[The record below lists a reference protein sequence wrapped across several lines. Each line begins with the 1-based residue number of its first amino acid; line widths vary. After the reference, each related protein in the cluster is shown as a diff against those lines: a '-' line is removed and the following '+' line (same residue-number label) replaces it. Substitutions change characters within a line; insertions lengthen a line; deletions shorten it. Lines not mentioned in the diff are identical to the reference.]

1 MLSALRNFALTF
13 AVSALIFGVI
23 AYFIVGFVVDTMT
36 DAIPTGNDTEDFSDP
51 LLPDTS
57 PDPIVIPPA
66 ISTEDNDATEP
77 PADETPIL
85 GDTFNLLIIG
95 SDYQPEL
102 FSDYDYEEKWRADPS
117 NTGFPDRRNR
127 PYGAD
132 TLLILRVDKENRKFV
147 FCSIPRNTRVSV
159 DGEYIQLGDVISRK
173 SNEFL
178 CGKVSGLTGISID
191 YYVHITVGKIASI
204 VDAVDG
210 ITYYVPEDM
219 NYEDPEQQLTISL
232 KKGTNTL
239 DGKEAMQLLRY
250 VGYENGNVGRMN
262 TSVEFIKA
270 VFAKFTNITYL
281 SKAASL
287 YDSVIDSVE
296 TNFTSDDLMNNLEL
310 IFSYPKFEAV
320 TVTYPGTTKT
330 YGGVAYFEPS
340 ISTAMNMF
348 DSFTKK
354 AGQ

>member
-36 DAIPTGNDTEDFSDP
+36 DAIPTGDDTEDFSDNLFP
-51 LLPDTS
+51 GTS
-57 PDPIVIPPA
+57 SDPVILPPA
-66 ISTEDNDATEP
+66 VSGTETDTTEP
-77 PADETPIL
+77 PADETPIM
-85 GDTFNLLIIG
+85 GDTFNVLLIG

-102 FSDYDYEEKWRADPS
+102 FSDYDYEEKWRADPN
-117 NTGFPDRRNR
+117 NTGFPDKRNR
-127 PYGAD
+127 PWGAD
-132 TLLILRVDKENRKFV
+132 TLILLRVDKENRKFV

-159 DGEYIQLGDVISRK
+159 DGEYIQLGDVISQK
-173 SNEFL
+173 STEFL
-178 CGKVSGLTGISID
+178 CGKVAGLTGLSID
-191 YYVHITVGKIASI
+191 YFAHITVGKIASI

-219 NYEDPEQQLTISL
+219 SYEDPEQNLTISL
-232 KKGTNTL
+232 KKGTNNL
-239 DGKEAMQLLRY
+239 NGAKAMQLLRY
-250 VGYENGNVGRMN
+250 VGYENGAVGRMN
-262 TSVEFIKA
+262 TSVEFLKA
-270 VFAKFTNITYL
+270 VLAKFTNVTYL
-281 SKAASL
+281 TKAGSL
-287 YDSVIDSVE
+287 YDSVKSSVE

-330 YGGVAYFEPS
+330 YSGVAYFEPS

-348 DSFTKK
+348 DSFTTKK
-354 AGQ
+354 AG